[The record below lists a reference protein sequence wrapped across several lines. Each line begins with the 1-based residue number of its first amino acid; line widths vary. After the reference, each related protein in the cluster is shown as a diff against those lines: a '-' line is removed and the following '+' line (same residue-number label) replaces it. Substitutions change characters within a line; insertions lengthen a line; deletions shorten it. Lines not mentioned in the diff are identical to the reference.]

1 MINTSIRQNC
11 SLMAAAITIFLS
23 GTASAEVLRGDGGP
37 IAFESGYGM
46 ENGGSSLSMQWVI
59 VNDENLPV
67 ELTQFQIRRILGT
80 RYRGFSIDYS
90 IESQAPVSAVEL
102 VFIPFDVW
110 GRSSRPM
117 SATHIQDIPAGT
129 QNFSSE
135 WSILTESDVSN
146 HFVMIGYVAQARLET
161 GEVIKTNLDDVIEEA
176 RRLSENFGADNLSL
190 EQ

>member
-1 MINTSIRQNC
+1 MINSPIRRNC
-11 SLMAAAITIFLS
+11 SLIAAALSMFLS
-23 GTASAEVLRGDGGP
+23 GTASAEVLRGDGEP
-37 IAFESGYGM
+37 IAFDSGYGT
-46 ENGGSSLSMQWVI
+46 ENDGSSLSMQWVI

-67 ELTQFQIRRILGT
+67 ELIQFQIRRILGT

-117 SATHIQDIPAGT
+117 SATHIQDIPAGP

-135 WSILTESDVSN
+135 WSALTESVVTN
-146 HFVMIGYVAQARLET
+146 HFVMIGYVAQARIET
-161 GEVIKTNLDDVIEEA
+161 GEVIKANLDAVIEEA
-176 RRLSENFGADNLSL
+176 RRLSESFGADNLSL
-190 EQ
+190 DQ